1 MKVMRKEYAHARDLA
16 RAQANLL
23 RAYDEIK
30 MATMRLQLRESEDDT
45 AIYALSLELDAASV
59 QNTND
64 KFLAQSSLLSIK
76 GKLRYLKVNPLPCCC
91 YWPREVIKCT
101 YKQIFYP
108 FSGVD
113 RNQTETRRESRSL
126 LTSRGNS

>member
-1 MKVMRKEYAHARDLA
+1 MRKEYVHARVLA
-16 RAQANLL
+16 RAQAHLL

-45 AIYALSLELDAASV
+45 AIYALSLDELDAASV

-76 GKLRYLKVNPLPCCC
+76 GKLRYLKVNLLPYCC
-91 YWPREVIKCT
+91 YWP
-101 YKQIFYP
+101 F
-108 FSGVD
+108 
-113 RNQTETRRESRSL
+113 L
-126 LTSRGNS
+126 LFF

>member
-1 MKVMRKEYAHARDLA
+1 MRKEYAHARDLA

-45 AIYALSLELDAASV
+45 AIYALSLDELDAASV

-76 GKLRYLKVNPLPCCC
+76 GKLRYLKVNLLPCCC
-91 YWPREVIKCT
+91 YWPRDIIKCT

-126 LTSRGNS
+126 LTNRGNG